1 MSYGFVL
8 GQSLWSS
15 AVSSDLS
22 HGREL
27 TAADDLLYS
36 SRCPLPLPGL
46 DLHDNVNL
54 MRGRDRGIRTKF
66 LYLSQSKSLAVA
78 GRRPVGQ
85 TILPKPSV
93 GGTS

>member
-54 MRGRDRGIRTKF
+54 MRGRDRSHEWDSNQISISF
-66 LYLSQSKSLAVA
+66 SK
-78 GRRPVGQ
+78 
-85 TILPKPSV
+85 
-93 GGTS
+93 